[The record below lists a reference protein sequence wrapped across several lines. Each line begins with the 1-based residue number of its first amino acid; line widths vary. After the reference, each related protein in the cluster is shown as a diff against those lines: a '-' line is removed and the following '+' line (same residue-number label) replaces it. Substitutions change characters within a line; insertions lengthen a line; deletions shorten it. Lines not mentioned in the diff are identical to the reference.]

1 MIKRIVIMSELRDV
15 SVRTVSK
22 KGSSKAITIPPGW
35 ATLGEKVCV
44 TVKDEDTL
52 IVTKSLHG

>member
-1 MIKRIVIMSELRDV
+1 MSELRDV